1 MTTNKKSALGRGLS
15 AILQSPETDIT
26 SKDISGEFVAGAI
39 AEIEIDK
46 IETNPFQPRSE
57 FEEASLNELAESIRQ
72 QGIIQPITVRKM
84 GYDKYQLITGERRVR
99 AAKIAGLDR
108 IPAFIRIANDEEMLE
123 MALVENIHRNDLNP
137 LEIAMSYQRLIDEV
151 GVTVNEVANK
161 VGQNRSTVVNYTRL
175 LKLPPEVQVAI
186 RDRQI
191 SMGHARAI
199 INIDDI
205 EDQLI
210 ILKEIIEKEL
220 SVRQVEQWVRDLKK
234 AQNFQ
239 ENQEEKSKTEKITL
253 PDSYLSFQDNLA
265 QKLGTE
271 VQISCNAKGKGQI
284 VIRFKNEEEFQKI
297 QALLQE

>member
-151 GVTVNEVANK
+151 GVSVNEVANK

-234 AQNFQ
+234 AQNSQ

-265 QKLGTE
+265 QKLGTK

>member
-234 AQNFQ
+234 AQNSQ

-253 PDSYLSFQDNLA
+253 PDSYQSFQDNLT

>member
-84 GYDKYQLITGERRVR
+84 GYDKYQLITGERRIR

-234 AQNFQ
+234 AQNSQ

-253 PDSYLSFQDNLA
+253 PDSYLSFQANLA

-271 VQISCNAKGKGQI
+271 VQISCTAKGKGQI

>member
-234 AQNFQ
+234 AQNSQ

-253 PDSYLSFQDNLA
+253 PDSYLSFQANLA

-271 VQISCNAKGKGQI
+271 VQISCTAKGKGQI

>member
-57 FEEASLNELAESIRQ
+57 FEEASLNQLAESIRQ

-99 AAKIAGLDR
+99 AAKIAGLNR

-123 MALVENIHRNDLNP
+123 MALVENIHRDDLNP

-186 RDRQI
+186 RDGQI

-220 SVRQVEQWVRDLKK
+220 SVRQVEQWARDLKK
-234 AQNFQ
+234 VQNSQ

-253 PDSYLSFQDNLA
+253 PDSYQSFQDNLT

>member
-234 AQNFQ
+234 AQNSQ

-253 PDSYLSFQDNLA
+253 PDSYLSFQANLA

>member
-234 AQNFQ
+234 AQNSQ